1 MTDIKKN
8 KILISSKEKTGLMKN
23 KFKALFIHLLSS
35 ITFISAFMLLIYF
48 LWFPEEVMKL
58 TGISKIFMTLVA
70 IDIIIGPLL
79 TYIVYNPKKKS
90 LKFDLST
97 IVVLQLAAF
106 SYGAYTI
113 YQAHPVYIT
122 YTVDRF
128 SLVSARDANPQAAA
142 FDEYKVSTLGRPVLA
157 YAQSP
162 DDPDKRNE
170 LLMSVVMEGAL
181 DLDARAEYYKP
192 YNENIEHIIQRSFDP
207 ELLFTT
213 SAELEHLNTY
223 LRKYS
228 LDALAF
234 LPIQGKANSMVYV
247 LEKATGT
254 PLGMIDIDPWEK
266 LSKSKSDKQRS
277 ANNLLS
283 SI

>member
-1 MTDIKKN
+1 MTDTKKN
-8 KILISSKEKTGLMKN
+8 KILISYKEKKLMKN
-23 KFKALFIHLLSS
+23 KLKAFFIHLLSS
-35 ITFISAFMLLIYF
+35 VTFISAFMLLIYF
-48 LWFPEEVMKL
+48 LWFPEEAMKL
-58 TGISKIFMTLVA
+58 TGIIKIFMTLIA

-97 IVVLQLAAF
+97 IVVMQLAAF

-128 SLVSARDANPQAAA
+128 SLVSARDANPQAAV
-142 FDEYKVSTLGRPVLA
+142 FDEYKVSTLGKPVLA

-181 DLDARAEYYKP
+181 DLDARAEYYQP
-192 YNENIEHIIQRSFDP
+192 YKANINQIIQRSLDP

-213 SAELEHLNTY
+213 PVEREYLSIY
-223 LRKYS
+223 LRKYTR
-228 LDALAF
+228 DTLAF

-247 LEKATGT
+247 LEKATGN
-254 PLGMIDIDPWEK
+254 PLGMIDVDPWEK
-266 LSKSKSDKQRS
+266 LSKS
-277 ANNLLS
+277 
-283 SI
+283 